1 MARALPF
8 VVVIFIWWMATH
20 GKFSDSGDEPH
31 YLLVAESLVADH
43 DFDVRNNYG
52 NHDGRWY
59 GADTLQP
66 ENHARTMRTGAMWST
81 HDFGLP
87 VLIAPVYYAATRL
100 AAHVSPDTL
109 ARVHQTQG
117 LFAYSIISLALTML
131 TAWGIGLFRS
141 GVARIAAPG
150 AATIVAAA
158 LALSPPVLSH
168 AFLVFPETPALFV
181 CCAVVWLWCLREEE
195 LTPRRMLLVA
205 LAVGLMPWMH
215 RRCVFLVFGLMFVI
229 WRRHRAWF
237 VAHGPRGGRRR
248 AIGPQLVLHL
258 VTLWAWGHIGGP
270 HQRLAA
276 IHAWRHGTRRDRAL
290 FDRERGL
297 AGFRANLSRRRRH
310 SRWDGVHRDWPC
322 RSLCCF
328 CRWPRSLSSAG
339 FSPAARRTRA
349 ADAARRIAS
358 GVALARPRFVWIS
371 LPWLA
376 FQAAITAFLWDYP
389 RALWPL
395 EQGTNQALDA
405 IPLIGPPM
413 RATAVDH
420 DRRFDAARVGLV
432 AVAAALAILTMPRP
446 LRRRSDPSTAVPQ
459 RCCGS

>member
-1 MARALPF
+1 MPPVARALPF
-8 VVVIFIWWMATH
+8 VVVIFIWSMTTH

-31 YLLVAESLVADH
+31 YLLVSESLVADH
-43 DFDVRNNYG
+43 DFDVRNNYE

-59 GADTLQP
+59 GADTLEP

-100 AAHVSPDTL
+100 ASHVSPDTL

-131 TAWGIGLFRS
+131 TAWGIALFRS
-141 GVARIAAPG
+141 GVARIAAPR

-205 LAVGLMPWMH
+205 LAVGLMPWLH
-215 RRCVFLVFGLMFVI
+215 RKYVFLVFGLMFVI

-237 VAHGPRGGRRR
+237 VARGPRAMAVAAAL
-248 AIGPQLVLHL
+248 AIGPQVLLHL
-258 VTLWAWGHIGGP
+258 VTLWAWGHVGGP
-270 HQRLAA
+270 HLSASLPFTLGGMARGA
-276 IHAWRHGTRRDRAL
+276 IGLL

-297 AGFRANLSRRRRH
+297 AGFAPIYLVAPAAFALGWRAY
-310 SRWDGVHRDWPC
+310 RDWLVPIA
-322 RSLCCF
+322 LLF
-328 CRWPRSLSSAG
+328 LPMAAFIVWSAG
-339 FSPAARRTRA
+339 FSPAARYLVPLMPLVALPA
-349 ADAARRIAS
+349 AS
-358 GVALARPRFVWIS
+358 ALARPRFVWIS

-376 FQAAITAFLWDYP
+376 FQAAITAFLWNYP

-405 IPLIGPPM
+405 IPLIGPAYA
-413 RATAVDH
+413 RALPSIMTGDSTLLGWVW
-420 DRRFDAARVGLV
+420 VG
-432 AVAAALAILTMPRP
+432 VAAALAIWTSPPRI
-446 LRRRSDPSTAVPQ
+446 RA
-459 RCCGS
+459 